1 MKSNYPYVRKD
12 QYAQNYQMWGAKPNT
27 NPTAVANNLADQ
39 GNINNILAGGMG
51 SMISNVCRDVFI

>member
-1 MKSNYPYVRKD
+1 
-12 QYAQNYQMWGAKPNT
+12 MWGAKPNT

-51 SMISNVCRDVFI
+51 SMIYNVCRDGFI